1 MGKITME
8 HKQTFADWL
17 NRIDAT
23 ISYDRRRKIP
33 LLKWHRLFQA
43 GYSGFDAVQA
53 CFSPEELMG

>member
-1 MGKITME
+1 ME